1 METYTG
7 HLDKMKV
14 ALVDGEVAY
23 ELRLDTLLVPLN
35 QALGLPIR
43 IEYHGAIHC
52 SSCGKKTRKS
62 YSQGHCYPCSMSLAS
77 CDMCILKPELCHYDK
92 GTCREPAWGEAHCL
106 QPHYVYLS
114 NASGLKVGITR
125 AHNIPSRWIDQ
136 GAGQGLTI
144 LKVQTRLQSG
154 ELEVMFKDLVADKTN
169 WRKMLS
175 KDCDELDL
183 KASRDAFLEEC
194 AEQMAEL
201 EDAWGPGQIETLPD
215 AEVVSIQYP
224 VREYPK
230 KIKSHNLDKTP
241 VVDGK
246 LMGIKGQ
253 YLLLDTGVIN
263 IRKYS
268 AYEVD
273 FSIGD

>member
-1 METYTG
+1 METYSG
-7 HLDKMKV
+7 HLEKMKGQ
-14 ALVDGEVAY
+14 LIDGEVSY
-23 ELRLDTLLVPLN
+23 QLPLDTLMVPLD
-35 QALGLPIR
+35 QALGLNIR
-43 IEYHGAIHC
+43 IEHTGVIHC
-52 SSCGKKTRKS
+52 SSCGRKTKKS

-106 QPHYVYLS
+106 KPHYVYLS

-125 AHNIPSRWIDQ
+125 APNIPSRWIDQ
-136 GAGQGLTI
+136 GAGQGLTM

-154 ELEVMFKDLVADKTN
+154 QLEVMFKDLVADKTN

-175 KDCDELDL
+175 KDCDTLDL
-183 KASRDAFLEEC
+183 KASRDEFLEEC
-194 AEQMAEL
+194 GEQIAEL
-201 EDAWGPGQIETLPD
+201 EDVWGAGAIEELPD
-215 AEVVSIQYP
+215 ADVVSLSYP
-224 VREYPK
+224 IREYPA

-241 VVDGK
+241 IVEGQ
-246 LMGIKGQ
+246 LNGIKGQ

-263 IRKYS
+263 IRKYTG
-268 AYEVD
+268 YEVH